1 VKALPY
7 QRREAMATIKDVARI
22 AGVSVSTVSRVINDN
37 GYVSADKRQK
47 VMNAMDILG
56 FRPSN
61 IARGLV
67 SGKTYTIGLVIP
79 DISNPFF
86 PDIARGVEDE
96 AIANNYNLI
105 LCNSDWKVEREHM
118 YLSLLLEKRCE
129 GVVLVGTRSLESDL
143 LKVIGKMPFVSVDRE
158 MIQAG
163 HSVWVDNE
171 FGAYTATKHLY
182 EVGYKRVVHIS
193 GPLSVSTAQARLAGY
208 KQAVGEF
215 GYHEPQIVES
225 DFRTKGGHEAAL
237 RILEQQDNLRPDAI
251 FAGNDLMAIGVL
263 QACEKIGI
271 KSGTELGVVGFDGI
285 GAGAYTSPS
294 LTTIFQPGYEMGR
307 RACQLLLE
315 EISNPSRR
323 RIKEVFNFELLVRSS
338 TQRVK

>member
-1 VKALPY
+1 
-7 QRREAMATIKDVARI
+7 MATIKDVARI

-37 GYVSADKRQK
+37 GYVNAETRKN
-47 VMNAMDILG
+47 VINAMDTLG

-105 LCNSDWKVEREHM
+105 LCNSDWKVERENM
-118 YLSLLLEKRCE
+118 YLSLLIEKRCE
-129 GVVLVGTRSLESDL
+129 GVVLVGSRSEESDL
-143 LKVIGKMPFVSVDRE
+143 LKVMGKMPFVSVDRE
-158 MIQAG
+158 MYQAG
-163 HSVWVDNE
+163 HSIWVDNE
-171 FGAYTATKHLY
+171 LGAYTAVKYLY
-182 EVGYKRVVHIS
+182 DAGYRRVLHIS
-193 GPLSVSTAQARLAGY
+193 GPLSVRSANARLAGY
-208 KQAVGEF
+208 QKAVSEF

-225 DFRTKGGHEAAL
+225 DFRTCGGYESAMK
-237 RILEQQDNLRPDAI
+237 ILEQTDSKRPDAI

-271 KSGTELGVVGFDGI
+271 KCGAELGVAGFDGI
-285 GAGAYTSPS
+285 GASAYTS
-294 LTTIFQPGYEMGR
+294 LTTIYQPGYEMGR
-307 RACQLLLE
+307 RACQMLLE
-315 EISNPSRR
+315 EIANPSRR

-338 TQRVK
+338 TKREK

>member
-1 VKALPY
+1 
-7 QRREAMATIKDVARI
+7 MATIKDVARL

-37 GYVSADKRQK
+37 GYVNAETRKN
-47 VMNAMDILG
+47 VINAMENLG

-96 AIANNYNLI
+96 AIANNYNVI
-105 LCNSDWKVEREHM
+105 LCNSDWKVERETM
-118 YLSLLLEKRCE
+118 YLSLLIEKRCE
-129 GVVLVGTRSLESDL
+129 GVVLVGSHSEESDL

-158 MIQAG
+158 MVHAG

-182 EVGYKRVVHIS
+182 EEGYKRVVHIS
-193 GPLSVSTAQARLAGY
+193 GPPSVRSANARLSGY
-208 KQAVGEF
+208 KKAVREF
-215 GYHEPQIVES
+215 NYHEPQIIES
-225 DFRTKGGHEAAL
+225 DFRTSGGYESAL
-237 RILEQQDNLRPDAI
+237 KVLEQQGDSRPDAI
-251 FAGNDLMAIGVL
+251 FAGNDLMAIGVI

-271 KSGTELGVVGFDGI
+271 KGGVDLGIVGFDGI
-285 GAGAYTSPS
+285 GSSAYTSPS

-307 RACQLLLE
+307 RACHLLLD
-315 EISNPSRR
+315 EIVNPGKR
-323 RIKEVFNFELLVRSS
+323 RIKEVFNFELLVRAS
-338 TQRVK
+338 TKWIK